1 MEVPQLIQ
9 QVALGNKSVVDVAQW
24 LVDQRLN
31 DPSCCEIILN
41 AYQVQADDIGRRS
54 LADLSNKLGCQNLE
68 MTNPMPQPMMA
79 APEMTPGPD
88 SAEPNSVEIE

>member
-24 LVDQRLN
+24 LVNQRLN

-41 AYQVQADDIGRRS
+41 AYQV
-54 LADLSNKLGCQNLE
+54 
-68 MTNPMPQPMMA
+68 PQPMMA